1 MWVTYLYFTAVLNT
15 LALSLDRLTSMLLN
29 FEKVIEVLQD
39 KADCKINY
47 LEFSLKSEG
56 GKTKKKKETKH
67 TPNKNKKL
75 TRKET
80 NR

>member
-1 MWVTYLYFTAVLNT
+1 
-15 LALSLDRLTSMLLN
+15 MLLT
-29 FEKVIEVLQD
+29 FEKVIKVLQD

-56 GKTKKKKETKH
+56 GKKKKKKKNTH
-67 TPNKNKKL
+67 THNKNKKL

>member
-1 MWVTYLYFTAVLNT
+1 
-15 LALSLDRLTSMLLN
+15 MLVN

-47 LEFSLKSEG
+47 IEFSLKSEG
-56 GKTKKKKETKH
+56 GKKKKRKKQKTH
-67 TPNKNKKL
+67 SKNKKL
-75 TRKET
+75 TCKET

>member
-1 MWVTYLYFTAVLNT
+1 
-15 LALSLDRLTSMLLN
+15 MLLN
-29 FEKVIEVLQD
+29 FEKVIGVLQD

-47 LEFSLKSEG
+47 TQFSWKSEG
-56 GKTKKKKETKH
+56 GKKKRKETKNTH
-67 TPNKNKKL
+67 NKNKKL